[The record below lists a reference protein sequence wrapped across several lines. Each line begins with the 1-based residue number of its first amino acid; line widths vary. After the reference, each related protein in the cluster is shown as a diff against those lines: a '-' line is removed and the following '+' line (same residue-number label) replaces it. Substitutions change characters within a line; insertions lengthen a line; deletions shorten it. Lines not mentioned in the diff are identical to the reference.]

1 MLNKAY
7 FCHAT
12 YATGIMIPGRLSPA
26 TGRVQRMATL
36 ARVKR
41 ALLAQL
47 VDAKEKNQG
56 QDCVLLRKELDSA
69 RKTCRYVERTPNV
82 GDAG

>member
-1 MLNKAY
+1 MTFPL
-7 FCHAT
+7 HLL
-12 YATGIMIPGRLSPA
+12 LSPA

-47 VDAKEKNQG
+47 VDAKKNNQG
-56 QDCVLLRKELDSA
+56 
-69 RKTCRYVERTPNV
+69 
-82 GDAG
+82 

>member
-1 MLNKAY
+1 
-7 FCHAT
+7 
-12 YATGIMIPGRLSPA
+12 MIPGRLSPA

-56 QDCVLLRKELDSA
+56 
-69 RKTCRYVERTPNV
+69 
-82 GDAG
+82 

>member
-56 QDCVLLRKELDSA
+56 
-69 RKTCRYVERTPNV
+69 
-82 GDAG
+82 